1 MGGQIFPVCFV
12 FVGESCIREANAM
25 QSESFWQLFRETGE
39 PVCWLIY
46 RRLRPEPEP
55 ELKTAAVPPGNAPG
69 V

>member
-1 MGGQIFPVCFV
+1 
-12 FVGESCIREANAM
+12 M

-46 RRLRPEPEP
+46 RRLRPKPEP
-55 ELKTAAVPPGNAPG
+55 TRAAAPPGNAPG

>member
-1 MGGQIFPVCFV
+1 
-12 FVGESCIREANAM
+12 M

-46 RRLRPEPEP
+46 RRLRPEPEL